1 MVSTVSNLLSHK
13 SICWMTLAIGVA
25 GGISRTVHAAA
36 FDPYAYKGDNR
47 SPYNDNDPRYAE
59 L

>member
-1 MVSTVSNLLSHK
+1 MVSTVSELVSRK
-13 SICWMTLAIGVA
+13 SICRMTLAIGVA
-25 GGISRTVHAAA
+25 GGISGTVHAA
-36 FDPYAYKGDNR
+36 DLDTYAYKGDNR